1 ADGRQADGRQADG
14 RQADGRQAD
23 GRQADGRQAD
33 GRQAEGQQ
41 AEGQQRRPQ
50 DWPIQPLRG
59 EPPLTLFRGKQLTQ
73 LPEGTELDRFG
84 DPSGNL
90 TYAVGTPFDRR
101 SLVPDWINR
110 PYRAYRVVRP
120 TEALTGS
127 AIPWFDQPGGGTA
140 YVLPQSVAEL
150 ISSGVLEEIPDRK
163 PPART

>member
-1 ADGRQADGRQADG
+1 M
-14 RQADGRQAD
+14 
-23 GRQADGRQAD
+23 
-33 GRQAEGQQ
+33 
-41 AEGQQRRPQ
+41 RRPQ
-50 DWPIQPLRG
+50 DWPIQPLAG

-73 LPEGTELDRFG
+73 LPEGTEVDRYG
-84 DPSGNL
+84 EPNGNL

-140 YVLPQSVAEL
+140 FVLSKSIAEL
-150 ISSGVLEEIPDRK
+150 LDKGVLEEIPDRQ
-163 PPART
+163 PPARN